1 MRVSLLTFGGSLIG
15 TGHLFRCLN
24 IANWI
29 NLVDDSVEISFHV
42 LDTGVEPQYK
52 ALNILKSR
60 TSCQVSIE
68 TNDSLSDAGWDILI
82 VDLLNT
88 PKKNMNHLKGNSN
101 FLVSIDNTSNS
112 RIFSDMN
119 INPLYYAV
127 GKSLTSKNDYIGPQY
142 HIISPEF
149 YNIRSYFKNTVK
161 NILVIQGGADPFN
174 LTYKIILQL
183 NFIKNKYKEIV
194 LHVITGPAYS
204 HSKSLLDFNKKKD
217 SNIVFHKDVK
227 NMSSFL
233 QNIDLAISSI
243 GVTAFEIASM
253 GIPAVHITAIEKE
266 VETGLALNRLGV
278 SVFSGMYNQISQ
290 DFIQKN
296 ISNLIN
302 NNILRKRMRASCLQL
317 FKTSC
322 SREMIE
328 KILRK

>member
-1 MRVSLLTFGGSLIG
+1 MKVSLLTFGGSLIG

-24 IANWI
+24 IAKWI
-29 NLVDDSVEISFHV
+29 RLVDDSVEISFHV
-42 LDTGVEPQYK
+42 LDTGIESQHK

-60 TSCQVSIE
+60 TSCQVSMH
-68 TNDSLSDAGWDILI
+68 TNESLSNTCWDILI

-88 PKKNMNHLKGNSN
+88 PVKIMNYLKGGSN
-101 FLVSIDNTSNS
+101 FLVSIDNTSIS
-112 RIFSDMN
+112 RTFSDIN
-119 INPLYYAV
+119 INPLYYTV
-127 GKSLTSKNDYIGPQY
+127 GEFLISKNDYIGPQY

-149 YNIRSYFKNTVK
+149 YNTRSYFKNTVK
-161 NILVIQGGADPFN
+161 NILIVQGGADPFN
-174 LTYKIILQL
+174 FTYKIILQL
-183 NFIKNKYKEIV
+183 GFIKSKYKEIV

-204 HSKSLLDFNKKKD
+204 QSKSLLGFNNKKD
-217 SNIVFHKDVK
+217 NNIIFHKDVK

-253 GIPAVHITAIEKE
+253 GIPAIHITAIEKE

-278 SVFSGMYNQISQ
+278 SVFSGVHNKASQ
-290 DFIQKN
+290 DFLQSN
-296 ISNLIN
+296 ISNLIDN
-302 NNILRKRMRASCLQL
+302 SALRKRMRASCLH
-317 FKTSC
+317 FFNTSC